1 MNSFKSYETIQVRR
15 ESTVD
20 LKILSHLIKKASPS
34 GLAEWPEW
42 VASRDSRLGEW
53 CSAPTSK
60 TAIQQR
66 LQII

>member
-1 MNSFKSYETIQVRR
+1 MNSFKTYETIQVRR

-42 VASRDSRLGEW
+42 VGGGHKPCNASNL
-53 CSAPTSK
+53 C
-60 TAIQQR
+60 
-66 LQII
+66 